1 MSEPI
6 TWFTP
11 PIISDDATRVSGPI
25 ASIKA
30 SEVTYKDRCKMHALA
45 GEGVF
50 MTPRSIGRI
59 LNRHP
64 RTVERI
70 LLQPETPTK
79 NHRGR
84 NRTILTPEVLADVI
98 AYIQSDLENRLKVYD
113 EIIYDTGII
122 CKPATLRRALRRVG
136 MNRAMAIPK
145 PFLTLDMKAKRMTF
159 CRFVSE

>member
-1 MSEPI
+1 MITNNSSIYYVLLRSFYRRRDLTMSEPI

-11 PIISDDATRVSGPI
+11 PIIPDDATGVSGLI

-45 GEGVF
+45 SEGVF

-70 LLQPETPTK
+70 LLQPETPTR
-79 NHRGR
+79 NHR
-84 NRTILTPEVLADVI
+84 
-98 AYIQSDLENRLKVYD
+98 
-113 EIIYDTGII
+113 
-122 CKPATLRRALRRVG
+122 
-136 MNRAMAIPK
+136 
-145 PFLTLDMKAKRMTF
+145 
-159 CRFVSE
+159 